1 MPEISFLEALT
12 ILALI
17 SGPIFAV
24 LVTRFIDHAVDR
36 RKRKIAIFRDLM
48 LYRRIPL
55 SSGFVSALNLIELEF
70 RKNKTVID
78 SFNELME
85 NFSKEWPQK
94 ESEQHQLMN
103 ERQTRTTALIMIVG
117 GALRIKTKMVEISEG
132 GYIPLVWHNNE
143 QQEREKNRLINE
155 ILNGNRVLSVN
166 LVLPENNN
174 DQG

>member
-1 MPEISFLEALT
+1 
-12 ILALI
+12 
-17 SGPIFAV
+17 
-24 LVTRFIDHAVDR
+24 
-36 RKRKIAIFRDLM
+36 
-48 LYRRIPL
+48 
-55 SSGFVSALNLIELEF
+55 
-70 RKNKTVID
+70 
-78 SFNELME
+78 
-85 NFSKEWPQK
+85 
-94 ESEQHQLMN
+94 
-103 ERQTRTTALIMIVG
+103 MIVG

>member
-85 NFSKEWPQK
+85 NFSKE
-94 ESEQHQLMN
+94 
-103 ERQTRTTALIMIVG
+103 
-117 GALRIKTKMVEISEG
+117 
-132 GYIPLVWHNNE
+132 
-143 QQEREKNRLINE
+143 
-155 ILNGNRVLSVN
+155 
-166 LVLPENNN
+166 
-174 DQG
+174 